1 MNINLQFISQPGEKL
16 EEIRIRYIEW
26 KKDHKTWMK
35 GQEKREKNKSEI
47 LNYYLDVLKFVIR
60 L

>member
-16 EEIRIRYIEW
+16 EEIRYIAR